1 MPDYNVERFSPVRA
15 RAMAENE
22 LMDIEQANRRNALME
37 SAARRQEQQF
47 AMEMQDREAQK
58 QQALLAQ
65 HTDWIKN
72 AIVTARRNPQVI
84 PSLVSEAKQRG
95 LLPPEVQTLAPAD
108 IEDLALHYGVAPQE
122 AQKPEY
128 RTVGDSLLQLGP
140 DGPKVAYRE
149 PQRAPVESPVNKQ
162 LVTRPTGNGMVQDF
176 AWNPRT
182 SSLDPVGQPYKPE
195 KSAADSR
202 LSVTL
207 RKEFEGLDPVKNYMT
222 VLPLYRRAATAPNTR
237 AGDISV
243 IYALGKMFDPTS
255 VVREGEL
262 ILSKNAAPWLVK
274 VASEAN
280 SQISGKGAISPETRK
295 QIVDALKGQVDAMK
309 LGYQRERERFSS
321 YAPSYGVE
329 ANEIVGNDPAEA
341 YSDAPKVK
349 KEAPKLGQIVRGY
362 RFKGGDPASQDSWVK
377 VGK

>member
-72 AIVTARRNPQVI
+72 AIVTARQNPQVI

-95 LLPPEVQTLAPAD
+95 LLPPEVQTLEPAD

-207 RKEFEGLDPVKNYMT
+207 RKELRDS
-222 VLPLYRRAATAPNTR
+222 TR
-237 AGDISV
+237 SR
-243 IYALGKMFDPTS
+243 T
-255 VVREGEL
+255 
-262 ILSKNAAPWLVK
+262 
-274 VASEAN
+274 
-280 SQISGKGAISPETRK
+280 T
-295 QIVDALKGQVDAMK
+295 
-309 LGYQRERERFSS
+309 
-321 YAPSYGVE
+321 
-329 ANEIVGNDPAEA
+329 
-341 YSDAPKVK
+341 
-349 KEAPKLGQIVRGY
+349 
-362 RFKGGDPASQDSWVK
+362 
-377 VGK
+377 

>member
-22 LMDIEQANRRNALME
+22 LMDIEQANRRNALLE

-84 PSLVSEAKQRG
+84 PALVGEAKQRG

-108 IEDLALHYGVAPQE
+108 IEELALHYGVAPQE
-122 AQKPEY
+122 VPKPEY
-128 RTVGDSLLQLGP
+128 RSAGDTIVQLGP
-140 DGPKVAYRE
+140 DGVKPVYTA
-149 PQRAPVESPVNKQ
+149 PQRAPTESPVNNQ
-162 LVTRPTGNGMVQDF
+162 LITRPVANGMVQDF

-182 SSLDPVGQPYKPE
+182 KQREPVGEPYKPE

-207 RKEFEGLDPVKNYMT
+207 RKEFEGLKPVADYMT
-222 VLPLYRRAATAPNTR
+222 VLPLYRRAATAPDTR

-280 SQISGKGAISPETRK
+280 SQISGKGAIAPETRK
-295 QIVDALKGQVDAMK
+295 QIVEALKGQVDSMRV
-309 LGYQRERERFSS
+309 GYQRERERFTQ
-321 YAPSYGVE
+321 YAPSYGVDP
-329 ANEIVGNDPAEA
+329 NEIVGSDPAEA
-341 YSDAPKVK
+341 YSDAPKAK
-349 KEAPKLGQIVRGY
+349 KAAPKPGQVVRGY
-362 RFKGGDPASQDSWVK
+362 RFKGGDPASPDSWAK

>member
-84 PSLVSEAKQRG
+84 PALVGEAKQRG

-108 IEDLALHYGVAPQE
+108 IEELALHYGIAPQE
-122 AQKPEY
+122 APKPEY
-128 RTVGDSLLQLGP
+128 RSAGDTIVQLGP
-140 DGPKVAYRE
+140 DGVKPVYTA
-149 PQRAPVESPVNKQ
+149 PQRAPAESPVNNQ
-162 LVTRPTGNGMVQDF
+162 LITRPVENGMVQDF

-182 SSLDPVGQPYKPE
+182 KQREPVGEPYKQAE
-195 KSAADSR
+195 SATDKK

-207 RKEFEGLDPVKNYMT
+207 RKEFEGLNAVQNYMT
-222 VLPLYRRAATAPNTR
+222 VLPLYQRAATAPNTR
-237 AGDISV
+237 AGDISI

-262 ILSKNAAPWLVK
+262 ILAKNTAPWVVK
-274 VASEAN
+274 LANEAN
-280 SQISGKGAISPETRK
+280 SQISGKGAISPGTRT
-295 QIVDALKGQVDAMK
+295 QIIEALKGQVDSQRM
-309 LGYQRERERFSS
+309 GYLRERERFAG
-321 YAPSYGVE
+321 YAPKYGVDP
-329 ANEIVGNDPAEA
+329 NEIVGNDPAES
-341 YSDAPKVK
+341 YKVPPPMK
-349 KEAPKLGQIVRGY
+349 ST
-362 RFKGGDPASQDSWVK
+362 GGWSAK
-377 VGK
+377 RIK